1 MRRFKM
7 LDFNEIKPGTLVSHR
22 YSPEI
27 GMVLDVN
34 PYMVHYLV
42 ESGKIEK
49 MLVEDFRIC
58 YEVQ

>member
-1 MRRFKM
+1 M
-7 LDFNEIKPGTLVSHR
+7 LDFNEIKPGTLISHR

-27 GMVLDVN
+27 GMVLDVT

-58 YEVQ
+58 YEVQR